1 MAEPYLGQIS
11 MFAGNFAPRGY
22 ALCDGQLLPISQN
35 TALFS
40 LIGTFYGGDGVT
52 TFALPNLQGGVPVH
66 QGQGVGLS
74 AYDVGQTGGSTT
86 VTLTIPQ
93 IPAHTHPIG
102 ASALAANTDSP
113 SGATALAVASAD
125 AYLSASDV
133 RPLGSQL
140 AGGGPPHDD
149 ALGGPPPGLLPMG
162 SQMVGG
168 GLPHDNV
175 QPCLGLSFIIA
186 LQGIFPSR
194 N

>member
-1 MAEPYLGQIS
+1 MAEPYVGQIS
-11 MFAGNFAPRGY
+11 LFAGDFAPRGY
-22 ALCDGQLLPISQN
+22 ALCDGQRLPISQN

-40 LIGTFYGGDGVT
+40 VIGTFYGGDGVT
-52 TFALPNLQGGVPVH
+52 TFQLPNLQDSVPVH
-66 QGQGVGLS
+66 QGEGVGLS
-74 AYDVGQTGGSTT
+74 PYEVGQTGGSTT

-102 ASALAANTDSP
+102 ASALAATTGTPSP
-113 SGATALAVASAD
+113 TAVLAVASAA
-125 AYLSASDV
+125 AYGSESDV

-140 AGGGPPHDD
+140 VGGGPPHDD
-149 ALGGPPPGLLPMG
+149 AFGSTSDLRPMG
-162 SQMVGG
+162 SQLVGG

-175 QPCLGLSFIIA
+175 QPCLRLSFIIA